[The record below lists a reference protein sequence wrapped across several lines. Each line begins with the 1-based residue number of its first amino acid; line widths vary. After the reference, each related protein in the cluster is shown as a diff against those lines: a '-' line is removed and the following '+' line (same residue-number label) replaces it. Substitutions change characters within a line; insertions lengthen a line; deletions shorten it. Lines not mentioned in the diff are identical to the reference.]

1 MPGHDRGDQEAAFR
15 GDGGGG
21 GGRGYHSYL
30 QVLVNIFCCVNIGRT
45 THYEINYSNHSLVVV
60 GYLYVGLI

>member
-1 MPGHDRGDQEAAFR
+1 MCTNVLGPKSPATLYNVLPI
-15 GDGGGG
+15 
-21 GGRGYHSYL
+21 YHSYL